1 MPTPDENSLESF
13 LAASL
18 GTASKPV
25 AIDSKVESGIDNQ
38 ELYEIIKLKK
48 IVQLSFPELD
58 NNKEAITALSNNI
71 LNSLNV
77 IKSHDKKLNEA
88 FDGFDNFVIKM
99 EIVRETNIRFYSAPA
114 EIRKTYTNFTILDN
128 PDA

>member
-1 MPTPDENSLESF
+1 MPTTDENSLESF

-18 GTASKPV
+18 GATSKPV
-25 AIDSKVESGIDNQ
+25 AVNNKVESGIDNQ

-58 NNKEAITALSNNI
+58 NNKEAIAVLSNNI

-114 EIRKTYTNFTILDN
+114 ETRKTYTNFTILDN